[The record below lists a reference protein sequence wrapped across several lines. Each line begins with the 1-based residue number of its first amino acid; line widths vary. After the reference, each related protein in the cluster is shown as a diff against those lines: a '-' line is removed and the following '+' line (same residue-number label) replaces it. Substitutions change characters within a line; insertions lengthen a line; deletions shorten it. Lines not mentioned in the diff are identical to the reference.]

1 MTRGYYLHML
11 KSRFGYFVLLAAL
24 SLTSL
29 TACGSK
35 GIENLAATCES
46 LRTKM
51 EPFENIGLLK
61 RKLYYDGDSVAML
74 LGWDTRADNK
84 KFILQSFPFMKN
96 YTIEE
101 IQNGEYEDGL
111 GDYKIQ
117 TALHLFASTPNPI
130 DISEN
135 DKKKIEESS
144 DPYTE
149 IIEPKVVRVIGDT
162 FSDEGCAGLDSLN
175 NVDYEMQVTE
185 LYADAQAAASDS
197 IDHLLGIL
205 LCDRDGKIDDV
216 KCDNKDFKS
225 SYVATTNEPT
235 PEEKEILAE
244 RERDAQ
250 NGNQDSSETSDISA
264 GQVCNSLG
272 AIVNTTNYGELT
284 CKFVI
289 VGRLRTLLWMRS

>member
-1 MTRGYYLHML
+1 MR
-11 KSRFGYFVLLAAL
+11 KSRFGYFALITAL
-24 SLTSL
+24 SLTTVS
-29 TACGSK
+29 ACGSK
-35 GIENLAATCES
+35 GVENLAVTCES

-51 EPFENIGLLK
+51 EPFESIGLLK

-96 YTIEE
+96 YTIEG

-111 GDYKIQ
+111 SDYQIQ
-117 TALHLFASTPNPI
+117 TALHLFATTLNPI
-130 DISEN
+130 DISED
-135 DKKKIEESS
+135 DKKKIGKSS

-149 IIEPKVVRVIGDT
+149 IIEPKVVRVIGET

-175 NVDYEMQVTE
+175 NVEYEMQVTE
-185 LYADAQAAASDS
+185 LYADAQAAAGDS
-197 IDHLLGIL
+197 VDHLLGIL
-205 LCDRDGKIDDV
+205 LCERDGKIDDV

-225 SYVATTNEPT
+225 SSVATTNEPT
-235 PEEKEILAE
+235 AEELEILAE
-244 RERDAQ
+244 RERDSQ
-250 NGNQDSSETSDISA
+250 NGSQGSSEYSNVSA

-272 AIVNTTNYGELT
+272 AVVMTENYGELT

>member
-1 MTRGYYLHML
+1 
-11 KSRFGYFVLLAAL
+11 
-24 SLTSL
+24 
-29 TACGSK
+29 
-35 GIENLAATCES
+35 
-46 LRTKM
+46 M
-51 EPFENIGLLK
+51 EPFESIGLLK

-96 YTIEE
+96 YTIEG

-111 GDYKIQ
+111 SDYQIQ
-117 TALHLFASTPNPI
+117 TALHLFATTPNPI
-130 DISEN
+130 DISED

-149 IIEPKVVRVIGDT
+149 IIDPKVVRVIGDT

-185 LYADAQAAASDS
+185 LYSDAQAAAGDS

-205 LCDRDGKIDDV
+205 LCERDGKIDDV

-225 SYVATTNEPT
+225 SSIATTNEPT
-235 PEEKEILAE
+235 AEELEILAE
-244 RERDAQ
+244 RERDSQ
-250 NGNQDSSETSDISA
+250 NGNQGSSEYSNVSA
-264 GQVCNSLG
+264 GQFCNSLG
-272 AIVNTTNYGELT
+272 AVVMTENYGELT
-284 CKFVI
+284 CKYVI

>member
-1 MTRGYYLHML
+1 ML
-11 KSRFGYFVLLAAL
+11 KSRFGYFALLAAL

-35 GIENLAATCES
+35 GIENLGATCES

-96 YTIEE
+96 YTIEG
-101 IQNGEYEDGL
+101 IQNGAYEDGL
-111 GDYKIQ
+111 SDYKIQ
-117 TALHLFASTPNPI
+117 TALYLFASTPNPI
-130 DISEN
+130 DISE
-135 DKKKIEESS
+135 DDRKKIEESS

-149 IIEPKVVRVIGDT
+149 FVEPKVVRVIGET

-175 NVDYEMQVTE
+175 NVEYEMQVTE

-197 IDHLLGIL
+197 FDHLLGIL
-205 LCDRDGKIDDV
+205 LCDRDGEIDDV
-216 KCDNKDFKS
+216 KCDSKDFKS
-225 SYVATTNEPT
+225 SSVATTNEPT

-244 RERDAQ
+244 RERDSQ
-250 NGNQDSSETSDISA
+250 NGNQGSSDSSENSNVSA

-272 AIVNTTNYGELT
+272 AVVNTSNYGELT
-284 CKFVI
+284 CKLVI